1 MERARHR
8 KSKSASGI
16 EGILQHQKA
25 APRLSADSRTYIDGS
40 KRDDLFMLELGQSSW
55 PRPTGTP
62 MKKLLAEEM
71 SRELEPRRR
80 PPSVVARLMGLDG
93 LPSPRHIHGQQKRL
107 LETYQAKTR
116 NLHYDARTNRS
127 PPEFKDVYEDLEA
140 ASRRRCSSRWSASSI
155 LTKPELALIRQKLRV
170 SDEMDQIPKHHSH
183 HDSPVN
189 RIAVL
194 KPYESKGKHA
204 SRPAINSR
212 REDGL
217 LLERHRHPTHI
228 CRSPSRAQSE
238 KGEEEKEKDLP
249 TRIVVL
255 KPNLGNI
262 QNPTHIS
269 QRRKDSSR
277 PVSKEAREIA
287 REITMRMRDRYDETN
302 DTWSVWGRGYAG
314 DESSYEA
321 NESDSESEFE
331 GFRFSRGKSFGYP
344 SFAQV
349 ESSVSREAKKRLSER
364 WKMTHSYRDMEVVN
378 IKGST
383 LGEMLK
389 LPDREAKHSRLNAK
403 TSPSGISSRDGWTD
417 EITRNTCRSKSL
429 PPGGGGRRIRKTRSY
444 REGLAEE
451 KVVMS
456 CETVNC
462 GKSEFVKRNVRN
474 EEDYLS
480 RYSKSRGKKPHPRQ
494 DMYIG
499 EIDTSTEANIE
510 IQMEAN
516 IKDISEQQMAFEMSA
531 KADACWSP
539 VVDVVMIS
547 EPVSTTLSPEP
558 SNLGQ
563 KQPSSVMEG
572 DESAFQERGNCGA
585 QELDKVATKP
595 TSPSSACTGAEL
607 ESSECSKEADHPS
620 PTSVLEAPFME
631 DASSAECFERVGAE
645 LQELRLQLQLLK
657 MESSTDAGVSTH
669 FAIEEED
676 AQPSHIAPE
685 ENYTKN
691 PQGWEAHYTLDVLIA
706 SGLPQELDFSIFKT
720 SWYSSDCPLDPKLFD
735 TLEKKYNDD
744 DDDEKKWERKLLFD
758 RISFAL
764 KQIFMEHVD
773 PCPWVMPKSTG
784 SNLVKWRA
792 HGIIVDSVDDKVVE
806 QLELPEVQMMSEKTV
821 DREMGW
827 VGPRGEVEMVGNEIE
842 RLLMDDMVAEV
853 LLCM

>member
-8 KSKSASGI
+8 KSKSTSGI

-25 APRLSADSRTYIDGS
+25 APRLSADSRTYIDGC

-55 PRPTGTP
+55 RGPTGTP

-71 SRELEPRRR
+71 SREVEPRRR

-107 LETYQAKTR
+107 LEAYQAKSR
-116 NLHYDARTNRS
+116 ILHYDAQTNRS
-127 PPEFKDVYEDLEA
+127 PRDPPEFKDVYEDLEA

-170 SDEMDQIPKHHSH
+170 SDEMDHILKQHSH
-183 HDSPVN
+183 HDSPKN

-194 KPYESKGKHA
+194 KPYKSKGKHA
-204 SRPAINSR
+204 RHSPINLR

-228 CRSPSRAQSE
+228 SHSPSRAQSE
-238 KGEEEKEKDLP
+238 KGDEEKDLP

-255 KPNLGNI
+255 KPNLGKVQKLSSLPLDLVNR
-262 QNPTHIS
+262 S
-269 QRRKDSSR
+269 QRRKDSSSGVGPSR

-287 REITMRMRDRYDETN
+287 REITMQMRDRYDETN
-302 DTWSVWGRGYAG
+302 DWIWGRGYAG

-321 NESDSESEFE
+321 NESDSESESE
-331 GFRFSRGKSFGYP
+331 GFRFSRGKSYGYP

-349 ESSVSREAKKRLSER
+349 ESSVNREAQKRLSER

-383 LGEMLK
+383 LGEMLA
-389 LPDREAKHSRLNAK
+389 LPDREAKHSRINAK
-403 TSPSGISSRDGWTD
+403 TTPSGISSRDGWTD

-429 PPGGGGRRIRKTRSY
+429 PPGGGGRRSRKMSSY
-444 REGLAEE
+444 RESLAGE
-451 KVVMS
+451 KVVMR

-462 GKSEFVKRNVRN
+462 GKSEVVKRNVRN
-474 EEDYLS
+474 KEDYLS
-480 RYSKSRGKKPHPRQ
+480 RYSKSRGKKPHPCQ
-494 DMYIG
+494 DMFIG

-516 IKDISEQQMAFEMSA
+516 IKDISEQQIAFEMSA
-531 KADACWSP
+531 KADACRSP
-539 VVDVVMIS
+539 MVDVVMIS
-547 EPVSTTLSPEP
+547 EPVSTPFSPEP
-558 SNLGQ
+558 STLVQ
-563 KQPSSVMEG
+563 KQPSS
-572 DESAFQERGNCGA
+572 
-585 QELDKVATKP
+585 ELDKVPTKP
-595 TSPSSACTGAEL
+595 SSPSSPCTGAEL
-607 ESSECSKEADHPS
+607 ASSECSKEADHPS
-620 PTSVLEAPFME
+620 PTSVLEAPFIE
-631 DASSAECFERVGAE
+631 DASSAESFERVGAE

-657 MESSTDAGVSTH
+657 MESSTDADMSTH

-676 AQPSHIAPE
+676 AQPSHIVPE
-685 ENYTKN
+685 ENYTKG
-691 PQGWEAHYTLDVLIA
+691 PEGWEAHYALDVLIT
-706 SGLPQELDFSIFKT
+706 SGLPQELDFSMFKT
-720 SWYSSDCPLDPKLFD
+720 SWYSPDCPLDPKLFD
-735 TLEKKYNDD
+735 TLEKKYGG
-744 DDDEKKWERKLLFD
+744 DDETKWERKLLFD
-758 RISFAL
+758 RINFAL
-764 KQIFMEHVD
+764 KQIFVEHVD

-784 SNLVKWRA
+784 SNLVNWRA
-792 HGIIVDSVDDKVVE
+792 RGIIVDSVDDKLID
-806 QLELPEVQMMSEKTV
+806 QLELPQVEMMSEKAV

-827 VGPRGEVEMVGNEIE
+827 AGPRGEVEMVGNEIE

-853 LLCM
+853 IMCM